1 MPAQSNNASA
11 GALPRSEALAEV
23 ENANFRHL
31 VWDVLWFGLAAA
43 ATTRFLSVFAIR
55 LGASPIDLG
64 WIAALP
70 SLILLFSSPLG
81 SRWTRRFSDP
91 RRALMLPT
99 FLWRLTFLLPAFA
112 PSFPAELRPLWL
124 ILAVTL
130 PALAQGAS
138 AIAFTVMFREA
149 VTPEKMNLLLSRR
162 GIWFN
167 AGLAVGALVLGFW
180 LERAPFP
187 FGYQVMFAAAFL
199 FAMISQWH
207 CSRVR
212 ILSHTPAPPPSRE
225 SNPWISPNFRR
236 VAVVTAVIHIAYCS
250 ITSVIPLFLV
260 QEMGAAEGFI
270 ALHGLVELGAGALIG
285 TQTPRIV
292 ARIGNRGMIAVS
304 MLFLMIAAVT
314 TAFAPNLYFTLIG
327 AALTGAAWTAAAV
340 IGLFAF
346 YSENTPPQYM
356 TSYSAAYHQ
365 VIGVSAFIGP
375 MIGSVL
381 ADHGIDL
388 VTVLLVGAVLR
399 LIAAPMVDP
408 SLFAPRPAEREDPLP
423 AGLSLKM

>member
-1 MPAQSNNASA
+1 MSAQLNNGSNS
-11 GALPRSEALAEV
+11 ALPRSEELAGV
-23 ENANFRHL
+23 ENANFHHL
-31 VWDVLWFGLAAA
+31 VWDVLWFGLAAT
-43 ATTRFLSVFAIR
+43 ATSRFLSVFAIR
-55 LGASPIDLG
+55 LGASPLELG

-70 SLILLFSSPLG
+70 SLILLFSAPLG
-81 SRWTRRFSDP
+81 SRWTRRFNDP

-99 FLWRLTFLLPAFA
+99 FLWRMVFILPALA
-112 PSFPAELRPLWL
+112 PSFPAELRPFWL
-124 ILAVTL
+124 IVAVTL
-130 PALAQGAS
+130 PALVQGAS
-138 AIAFTVMFREA
+138 SVSFVVMFREA

-162 GIWFN
+162 GIWLN
-167 AGLAVGALVLGFW
+167 AGLAVGALILGVW

-187 FGYQVMFAAAFL
+187 FGYQAMFVAAFI

-212 ILSHTPAPPPSRE
+212 VLSHTPAPPPSRE

-236 VAVVTAVIHIAYCS
+236 VAVVASVIHIAYCS
-250 ITSVIPLFLV
+250 ITSIIPLYLV
-260 QEMGAAEGFI
+260 EEMGAAEGFI
-270 ALHGLVELGAGALIG
+270 ALYGLVELGAGALIG

-304 MLFLMIAAVT
+304 MLFLMIAAVS

-340 IGLFAF
+340 VGLFAF

-365 VIGVSAFIGP
+365 VIGVSVFIGP

-381 ADHGIDL
+381 ANQGIDL
-388 VTVLLVGAVLR
+388 VTVLLIGAALR
-399 LIAAPMVDP
+399 LIAAPMVAP